1 MAFLS
6 EERTM
11 KNVLRVFVVFCLLI
25 GFAGALSAADS
36 AEKKPAGTASGS
48 TAVPGGSAP
57 AAGGGFDEAT
67 TQYLKKQ
74 RSINSELV
82 AAHRE
87 VYKYS
92 NPVKTPKG
100 MSMADIVDQESSTRQ
115 AREQEEAARGRKVD
129 AEERI
134 RKLEKDYENLKQELL
149 KHHNGQLPKN
159 VSNAWQTEEGY
170 AAYLISKT
178 K

>member
-1 MAFLS
+1 M
-6 EERTM
+6 M
-11 KNVLRVFVVFCLLI
+11 NVFRVLVILCLLM
-25 GFAGALSAADS
+25 GFAGIVSAADG
-36 AEKKPAGTASGS
+36 ADKKPAGTGPAP

-87 VYKYS
+87 VYKYN

-115 AREQEEAARGRKVD
+115 AREQEEAARGRKAD